1 MKELARRLAE
11 DLRHAA
17 VMFSHHEAAASTARP
32 AAAGLAVTLEY
43 GQPTR
48 KRAAR
53 RRGGSSRAHEIER
66 TVQFYYF
73 LRCTTVITF
82 IRRLHKS
89 TVPPYAKVSMRVRYR
104 YIVPE

>member
-1 MKELARRLAE
+1 MKELVRRLAE

-32 AAAGLAVTLEY
+32 AAAGLAVTLEC

-53 RRGGSSRAHEIER
+53 RRGGLLAR
-66 TVQFYYF
+66 TRLNELSGFILFFGFYF
-73 LRCTTVITF
+73 LICMLRDDRCDT
-82 IRRLHKS
+82 RDRLL
-89 TVPPYAKVSMRVRYR
+89 AKN
-104 YIVPE
+104 EK